1 MEEIKNLMIEQIS
14 YMFANNGEKNTNISE
29 LLSQKIDDYCKDDDE
44 EMSKIAEV
52 GEIWRDLFIARYN
65 FVVNEIMF
73 NQ

>member
-1 MEEIKNLMIEQIS
+1 MEEIKNLMNEQIS
-14 YMFANNGEKNTNISE
+14 YMFSHNGEKNTNISE
-29 LLSQKIDDYCKDDDE
+29 LLSQKIDDYCKDDE

-52 GEIWRDLFIARYN
+52 GEIWRDLVIARYN